1 MTHGELELSD
11 SRRYQEETQYG
22 VVVAA
27 TGRRFPPLRCRQRC
41 QTTTFDCRGPDGDDE
56 RKEHEVELD
65 KRNVRCETIQN
76 DDDVRR
82 KVDDDDFAVAEN
94 DVDKRMDHS
103 KRFSAPSE
111 TENIAGVDSSLP
123 SYELVQRDPSA
134 IEATK
139 QVFEDDQDEGRE
151 RSYSEHGCDQ
161 KNSLIL
167 DELLISLK
175 VVPRRDD

>member
-1 MTHGELELSD
+1 
-11 SRRYQEETQYG
+11 
-22 VVVAA
+22 
-27 TGRRFPPLRCRQRC
+27 
-41 QTTTFDCRGPDGDDE
+41 
-56 RKEHEVELD
+56 LD